1 MPIIQ
6 HNVQAA
12 LREAGL
18 VKDPDAIDDS
28 VQGHLD
34 AEGLSLKQTIGLL
47 GDVALGADS
56 SSVKLRAIET
66 ALKLRGVLKDQAPP
80 AASFSI
86 VFSSPNDIPNGKE
99 PPKINPIL
107 VPRPQLVA

>member
-18 VKDPDAIDDS
+18 VKDPDALDDS

-56 SSVKLRAIET
+56 SS
-66 ALKLRGVLKDQAPP
+66 LKLRGVLKDQAPP